1 MFANHLFRA
10 PPPPRPLPDQAAGD
24 TSLNSSFYSWYY
36 LFLNIGAVGG
46 ESVCP
51 LLRQHADYYAPF
63 AAISGLQVGPVR
75 VMK

>member
-1 MFANHLFRA
+1 M
-10 PPPPRPLPDQAAGD
+10 
-24 TSLNSSFYSWYY
+24 NSSFYSWYY